1 MATKFTTS
9 DEIYR
14 KLVDDSDESW
24 LYGLL
29 AFAVIEEQRIEW
41 AKHFEQNNERTPNS
55 GEINGWYEQQPESV
69 LLRAKGTAETTLQ
82 QFSEEV
88 VDSVL
93 EEHRKEIEES
103 IVVGEIRSLG
113 RFWPQFGVNLAGG
126 FASAL
131 LFAVLLIIVAFL
143 VLNDVSPVR
152 FGEHIKGSIEV
163 IEDVE
168 K

>member
-1 MATKFTTS
+1 MATIFTTS

-14 KLVDDSDESW
+14 KLVDESDESC

-41 AKHFEQNNERTPNS
+41 AKHFEENNERTPNFD
-55 GEINGWYEQQPESV
+55 EINGWYEQQPESV

-143 VLNDVSPVR
+143 VLNDVSPVQ
-152 FGEHIKGSIEV
+152 FGEHIKSKIEV